1 MLKLRDIKKDYYV
14 GDTVV
19 HALKGI
25 NVEFRK
31 SEFVSIL
38 GASGCGKTTLL
49 NIIGGLDKY
58 TSGDLIINNVSTK
71 NYVDNDWDTYRNHS
85 VGFVFQSYN
94 LIPHQSVV
102 SNVEL
107 ALTLSGVSKQ
117 ERKRRAI
124 EALKKVGLENE
135 INKKPNQLSGGQMQR
150 VSIARA
156 IVNNPEIILADEP
169 TGALDTATSIQV
181 MDILKEIAKDRLVVM
196 VTHNPELA
204 NQYSTRIIRLV
215 DGVIKSDT
223 DPYETKDEEQI
234 VEKPTKERKK
244 KNSSM
249 SFWTAFSLSLNN
261 LMTKKARTLLTAFAG
276 SIGIIGIALILSLSN
291 GFQSYINKVQVDT
304 LSTYPL
310 TIETMSINYTQMLES
325 YQGGKEI
332 DHDLDKVYPNS
343 VMQAMLK
350 AMKDGSKANDLKAF
364 KEYLDNNEELKEYIS
379 DIQYTY
385 NANINIY
392 SNDYSDTKNNRLVPS
407 SLELSFPGSSAS
419 SSMMNTMMS
428 TYRIWT
434 EIINNDTLLNSQ
446 YELLGNHSRWP
457 NAYNEVVIVV
467 DNNNEIT
474 DYVLFALGL
483 LDSSE
488 LMKMIMIDGYTPKTK
503 AYTYD
508 EILALTFKLVLDS
521 DYYKKTDSLYTNIM
535 EEPKEM
541 KKVLDNAL
549 DVKVVGIVR
558 AKTQASAASIT
569 GAVGYTHALTEYI
582 VQNNYES
589 EVVQAQLASKTS
601 SVITG
606 KEFTKDE
613 KGVYSQ
619 TEYENELTTVGYARL
634 DTPYTI
640 NIYPSSFEAKE
651 KITDIISNYNNSVEK
666 DKQIQYTDY
675 IGLMMSSVTTI
686 IDAISYVLISFVS
699 ISLVVSSIMIGII
712 TYISVIERTKE
723 IGVLRS
729 IGARKKDISR
739 VFNAETIIV
748 GLVSGLIGIGLTVLL
763 DIPINMLLKSLIQ
776 IANIAKLPAL
786 GAIILIIISAFLT
799 FIAGLIPSRIAAK
812 KDPVIAL
819 RTE

>member
-1 MLKLRDIKKDYYV
+1 MLKLNNIVKDYYV
-14 GDTVV
+14 GETVV

-49 NIIGGLDKY
+49 NIVGGLDKY

-71 NYVDNDWDTYRNHS
+71 NYTDNDWDTYRNHS
-85 VGFVFQSYN
+85 IGFVFQSYN
-94 LIPHQSVV
+94 LIPHQSVLN
-102 SNVEL
+102 NVEL

-117 ERKRRAI
+117 ERKAKAI

-169 TGALDTATSIQV
+169 TGALDTITSIQV
-181 MDILKEIAKDRLVVM
+181 MDILKEIAKDRLVIM

-204 NQYSTRIIRLV
+204 DKYSTRIIRLV
-215 DGVIKSDT
+215 DGVIKSDSN
-223 DPYETKDEEQI
+223 PYVSEEQVVNEEI
-234 VEKPTKERKK
+234 KPKKK
-244 KNSSM
+244 KNSAM
-249 SFWTAFSLSLNN
+249 SFWTAFALSLNN

-276 SIGIIGIALILSLSN
+276 SIGIIGIALILSLSS
-291 GFQSYINKVQVDT
+291 GFQSYINKVQEDT

-310 TIETMSINYTQMLES
+310 TIETTSINYTQMLES
-325 YQGGKEI
+325 YQGKKEI
-332 DHDLDKVYPNS
+332 DHELDKVYPNN
-343 VMQAMLK
+343 VMQEMLK
-350 AMKDGSKANDLKAF
+350 AIKDGMKANDLKAF
-364 KEYLDNNEELKEYIS
+364 KEYLDNNEELKDYVS
-379 DIQYTY
+379 DIQYVY
-385 NANINIY
+385 NAKMNIY
-392 SNDYSDTKNNRLVPS
+392 SDKYDEDKNNRLVPS
-407 SLELSFPGSSAS
+407 SFEMSFPGSSAS

-428 TYRIWT
+428 TYQIWT
-434 EIINNDTLLNSQ
+434 EIINNDSLLSSQ
-446 YELLGNHSRWP
+446 YELLGKNSRWP
-457 NAYNEVVIVV
+457 SSYNEVVVVV
-467 DNNNEIT
+467 DSNNEIT

-488 LMKMIMIDGYTPKTK
+488 LMKMLMIDGYVPKTR

-508 EILALTFKLVLDS
+508 EILSLNFKLVLDS
-521 DYYKKTDSLYTNIM
+521 DYYQKDGSLYTDISEDPKIMKNI
-535 EEPKEM
+535 
-541 KKVLDNAL
+541 LDNAL
-549 DVKVVGIVR
+549 NIKVVGIVR

-569 GAVGYTHALTEYI
+569 GAVGYTHALTEY
-582 VQNNYES
+582 VVENNFNS
-589 EVVQAQLASKTS
+589 DVVRDQLDSKTK

-613 KGVYSQ
+613 NGEYSE
-619 TEYENELTTVGYARL
+619 TEYYNELVKVGYARL
-634 DTPYTI
+634 DTPSMI
-640 NIYPSSFEAKE
+640 NIYPASFEAKD
-651 KITDIISNYNNSVEK
+651 KITEIITNYNNSVEK

-686 IDAISYVLISFVS
+686 INAISYVLISFVS

-712 TYISVIERTKE
+712 TYISVLERTKE

-739 VFNAETIIV
+739 VFNAETIII
-748 GLVSGLIGIGLTVLL
+748 GLVSGLIGIGLTIIL
-763 DIPINMLLKSLIQ
+763 DIPINLLLKSLIQ
-776 IANIAKLPAL
+776 INNIAKLPVM
-786 GAIILIIISAFLT
+786 GGVILVLISVFLT

>member
-1 MLKLRDIKKDYYV
+1 MLKLNNIVKDYYV
-14 GDTVV
+14 GETVV

-49 NIIGGLDKY
+49 NIVGGLDKY

-71 NYVDNDWDTYRNHS
+71 NYTDNDWDTYRNHS
-85 VGFVFQSYN
+85 IGFVFQSYN
-94 LIPHQSVV
+94 LIPHQSVLN
-102 SNVEL
+102 NVEL

-117 ERKRRAI
+117 ERKAKAI

-169 TGALDTATSIQV
+169 TGALDTITSIQV
-181 MDILKEIAKDRLVVM
+181 MDILKEIAKDRLVIM

-204 NQYSTRIIRLV
+204 DKYSTRIIRLV
-215 DGVIKSDT
+215 DGVIKSDSN
-223 DPYETKDEEQI
+223 PYVSEEQVVNEEI
-234 VEKPTKERKK
+234 KPKKK
-244 KNSSM
+244 KNSAM
-249 SFWTAFSLSLNN
+249 SFWTAFALSLNN

-276 SIGIIGIALILSLSN
+276 SIGIIGIALILSLSS
-291 GFQSYINKVQVDT
+291 GFQSYINKVQEDT

-310 TIETMSINYTQMLES
+310 TIETTSINYTQMLES
-325 YQGGKEI
+325 YQGKKEI
-332 DHDLDKVYPNS
+332 DHELDKVYPNN
-343 VMQAMLK
+343 VMQEMLK
-350 AMKDGSKANDLKAF
+350 AIKDGMKANDLKAF
-364 KEYLDNNEELKEYIS
+364 KEYLDNNEELKDYVS
-379 DIQYTY
+379 DIQYVY
-385 NANINIY
+385 NAKMNIY
-392 SNDYSDTKNNRLVPS
+392 SDKYDEDKNNRLVPS
-407 SLELSFPGSSAS
+407 SFEMSFPGSSAS

-428 TYRIWT
+428 TYQIWT
-434 EIINNDTLLNSQ
+434 EIINNDSLLSSQ
-446 YELLGNHSRWP
+446 YELLGKNSRWP
-457 NAYNEVVIVV
+457 SSYNEVVVVV
-467 DNNNEIT
+467 DSNNEIT

-488 LMKMIMIDGYTPKTK
+488 LMKMLMIDGYVPKTR

-508 EILALTFKLVLDS
+508 EILSLNFKLVLDS
-521 DYYKKTDSLYTNIM
+521 DYYQKDGSLYTDISEDPKIMKNI
-535 EEPKEM
+535 
-541 KKVLDNAL
+541 LDNAL
-549 DVKVVGIVR
+549 NIKVVGIVR

-569 GAVGYTHALTEYI
+569 GAVGYTHALTEY
-582 VQNNYES
+582 VVENNFNS
-589 EVVQAQLASKTS
+589 DVVKDQLDSKTK

-613 KGVYSQ
+613 NGEYSE
-619 TEYENELTTVGYARL
+619 TEYYNELVKVGYARL
-634 DTPYTI
+634 DTPSMI
-640 NIYPSSFEAKE
+640 NIYPASFEAKD
-651 KITDIISNYNNSVEK
+651 KITEIITNYNNSVEK

-686 IDAISYVLISFVS
+686 INAISYVLISFVS

-712 TYISVIERTKE
+712 TYISVLERTKE

-739 VFNAETIIV
+739 VFNAETIII
-748 GLVSGLIGIGLTVLL
+748 GLVSGLIGIGLTIIL
-763 DIPINMLLKSLIQ
+763 DIPINLLLKSLIQ
-776 IANIAKLPAL
+776 INNIAKLPVM
-786 GAIILIIISAFLT
+786 GGVILVLISVFLT

>member
-1 MLKLRDIKKDYYV
+1 MLKLTNIIKDYYV
-14 GDTVV
+14 GETVV

-49 NIIGGLDKY
+49 NIVGGLDKY

-71 NYVDNDWDTYRNHS
+71 SYTDNDWDTYRNHS
-85 VGFVFQSYN
+85 IGFVFQSYN
-94 LIPHQSVV
+94 LISHQSVLN
-102 SNVEL
+102 NVEL

-117 ERKRRAI
+117 ERKAKAI
-124 EALKKVGLENE
+124 EALKQVGLENE

-169 TGALDTATSIQV
+169 TGALDTITSIQV
-181 MDILKEIAKDRLVVM
+181 MDILKEIAKDRLVIM

-204 NQYSTRIIRLV
+204 DKYSTRIIRLV
-215 DGVIKSDT
+215 DGVIKSDSN
-223 DPYETKDEEQI
+223 PYVSEEKVVNEEI
-234 VEKPTKERKK
+234 KPKKK
-244 KNSSM
+244 KNSAM
-249 SFWTAFSLSLNN
+249 SFWTAFTLSLNN
-261 LMTKKARTLLTAFAG
+261 LMTKKTRTLLTAFAG
-276 SIGIIGIALILSLSN
+276 SIGIIGIALILSLSS
-291 GFQSYINKVQVDT
+291 GFQSYINKVQEDT

-310 TIETMSINYTQMLES
+310 TIETTSINYTQMLES
-325 YQGGKEI
+325 YQGKKKI
-332 DHDLDKVYPNS
+332 DHELDKIYPNN
-343 VMQAMLK
+343 VMQEMLK
-350 AMKDGSKANDLKAF
+350 AMKDGMKANDLKTF
-364 KEYLDNNEELKEYIS
+364 KEYLDNNEELNEYVS
-379 DIQYTY
+379 DIQYVY
-385 NANINIY
+385 NAKMNIY
-392 SNDYSDTKNNRLVPS
+392 SDKYDEDKNNRLVPS
-407 SLELSFPGSSAS
+407 SYEMSFPGSSAS

-428 TYRIWT
+428 TYQIWT
-434 EIINNDTLLNSQ
+434 EVINNDALLSSQ
-446 YELLGNHSRWP
+446 YELLGKNSKWP
-457 NAYNEVVIVV
+457 SSYNEVVVVV
-467 DNNNEIT
+467 DSNNEIT

-488 LMKMIMIDGYTPKTK
+488 LMKMLMIDGYVPKTR

-508 EILALTFKLVLDS
+508 EILELNFKLVLDS
-521 DYYKKTDSLYTNIM
+521 DYYQKNGFLYTDIS
-535 EEPKEM
+535 EDPKVM
-541 KKVLDNAL
+541 KNVLDNAL
-549 DVKVVGIVR
+549 NIKVVGIVR

-569 GAVGYTHALTEYI
+569 GAVGYTHALTEY
-582 VQNNYES
+582 VVENNFNS
-589 EVVQAQLASKTS
+589 DVVKEQLDSKTK

-613 KGVYSQ
+613 NGEYSE
-619 TEYENELTTVGYARL
+619 TEYYNELAKVGYARL
-634 DTPYTI
+634 DTPSMI
-640 NIYPSSFEAKE
+640 NIYPASFEAKD
-651 KITDIISNYNNSVEK
+651 KITEIITNYNNSVEK

-686 IDAISYVLISFVS
+686 INAISYVLISFVS

-712 TYISVIERTKE
+712 TYISVLERTKE

-739 VFNAETIIV
+739 VFNAETIII
-748 GLVSGLIGIGLTVLL
+748 GLVSGLIGIGLTIII
-763 DIPINMLLKSLIQ
+763 DIPINLLLKSLIQ
-776 IANIAKLPAL
+776 INNIAKLPVM
-786 GAIILIIISAFLT
+786 GGIILVLISVFLT